1 MESNV
6 ENIEEKILEH
16 DFAIKDIAK
25 SIHELSDSSKEANK
39 KLGQIAESMGKQELI
54 LEKLANLEV
63 NSKDSINRLHKR
75 IDKTEGQAESNR
87 AKIDAIDI
95 TVTSLDANIKSN
107 QRRLGSLDNTVVWI
121 ARSIIGTLIT
131 GLMGL
136 LFFILRP

>member
-1 MESNV
+1 MES
-6 ENIEEKILEH
+6 IEEKIIEH

-25 SIHELSDSSKEANK
+25 SIHDLSDSSKEANQ
-39 KLGQIAESMGKQELI
+39 KLEQIAESMGKQELI
-54 LEKLANLEV
+54 LEKLANLEI
-63 NSKDSINRLHKR
+63 NSKDSVNRLHKR
-75 IDKTEGQAESNR
+75 IDKTENQAESNR
-87 AKIDAIDI
+87 AKIDAVDI

-107 QRRLGSLDNTVVWI
+107 QRRIGSLDNTVIWI

>member
-1 MESNV
+1 MES
-6 ENIEEKILEH
+6 IEEKIIEH

-25 SIHELSDSSKEANK
+25 SIHDLSDSSKEANQ
-39 KLGQIAESMGKQELI
+39 KLEQIAESMGKQELI
-54 LEKLANLEV
+54 LEKLANLEI
-63 NSKDSINRLHKR
+63 NSKDSVNRLHKR
-75 IDKTEGQAESNR
+75 IDKTENQAESNR

-107 QRRLGSLDNTVVWI
+107 QRRIGSLDNTVIWI

>member
-1 MESNV
+1 M
-6 ENIEEKILEH
+6 ENIEEKVIEH

-25 SIHELSDSSKEANK
+25 SIHDLSDSSKEANK

-75 IDKTEGQAESNR
+75 IDKIEGQAETNR
-87 AKIDAIDI
+87 AKIDAVDI
-95 TVTSLDANIKSN
+95 RVTSLDANIKSN
-107 QRRLGSLDNTVVWI
+107 QRRIGNLDNTVVWI

-136 LFFILRP
+136 LFFMLRP

>member
-1 MESNV
+1 M
-6 ENIEEKILEH
+6 ENIEEKVIEH

-75 IDKTEGQAESNR
+75 IDKTESQAESNR
-87 AKIDAIDI
+87 TKIDAVDI
-95 TVTSLDANIKSN
+95 RVTSLDANIKAN
-107 QRRLGSLDNTVVWI
+107 QRRIGSLDNTVVWI

-136 LFFILRP
+136 LFFMLRP

>member
-1 MESNV
+1 MES
-6 ENIEEKILEH
+6 IEEKVMEH

-25 SIHELSDSSKEANK
+25 SIHDLSNNSKEANC

-63 NSKDSINRLHKR
+63 NSKDSINRVHEK
-75 IDKTEGQAESNR
+75 INKVEKQAESNR

-95 TVTSLDANIKSN
+95 TVTSLEANTKSN
-107 QRRLGSLDNTVVWI
+107 QRRIGSLDNTVIWI
-121 ARSIIGTLIT
+121 ARSIIGTLVT

-136 LFFILRP
+136 LFFMVRT

>member
-1 MESNV
+1 M
-6 ENIEEKILEH
+6 ENIKEKIIEH

-25 SIHELSDSSKEANK
+25 SIHDLSDSSKEANQ

-54 LEKLANLEV
+54 LEKLANLEI
-63 NSKDSINRLHKR
+63 NSKDSVNRLHKR
-75 IDKTEGQAESNR
+75 IDKTEKQAESNR
-87 AKIDAIDI
+87 AKIDAVDI
-95 TVTSLDANIKSN
+95 TVTSLEANTKSN
-107 QRRLGSLDNTVVWI
+107 QRRIGSLDNTVVWI

>member
-1 MESNV
+1 MES
-6 ENIEEKILEH
+6 IEEKIIEH

-25 SIHELSDSSKEANK
+25 SIHDLSDSSKEANQ
-39 KLGQIAESMGKQELI
+39 KLEQIAESMGKQELI
-54 LEKLANLEV
+54 LEKLANLEI
-63 NSKDSINRLHKR
+63 NSKDSVNRLHKR
-75 IDKTEGQAESNR
+75 IDKTENQAESNR
-87 AKIDAIDI
+87 TKIDAVDI

-107 QRRLGSLDNTVVWI
+107 QRRIGSLDNTVIWI